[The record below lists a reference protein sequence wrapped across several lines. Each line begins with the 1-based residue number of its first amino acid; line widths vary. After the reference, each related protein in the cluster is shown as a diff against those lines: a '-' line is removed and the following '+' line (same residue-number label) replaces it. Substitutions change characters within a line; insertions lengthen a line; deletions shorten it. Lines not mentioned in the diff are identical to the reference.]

1 MLESSACSSG
11 GSRRQKGCHTRVSI
25 LSSKYSIIPLYSV
38 DLGVLEELGCNL
50 SIGGI
55 GKG

>member
-1 MLESSACSSG
+1 MLESSACSNG